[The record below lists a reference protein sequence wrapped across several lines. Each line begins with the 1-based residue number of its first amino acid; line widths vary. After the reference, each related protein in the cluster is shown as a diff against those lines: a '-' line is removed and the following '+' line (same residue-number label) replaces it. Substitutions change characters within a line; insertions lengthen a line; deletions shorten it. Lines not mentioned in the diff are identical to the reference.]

1 MSFASLFTMPETLA
15 DWAEWTFSNRADHDE
30 IIALIQQKKG
40 IRIDKWII
48 EPVTE
53 QNKIN
58 FLLGHQ
64 AMHDAEAAALGVDGQ
79 NFLGEDIAG
88 WHWDHAEQHRRERT
102 ALGI

>member
-1 MSFASLFTMPETLA
+1 MSFATLFNEPQTPQS
-15 DWAEWTFSNRADHDE
+15 WAEWSFSNRADHDE
-30 IIALIQQKKG
+30 IIGLIQQKHG

-48 EPVTE
+48 EPITPLNL
-53 QNKIN
+53 QN

-79 NFLGEDIAG
+79 NFLGDIRE
-88 WHWDHAEQHRRERT
+88 WWWDHAEQHRRERV